1 MSQRNTLLNK
11 RVRRMR
17 RALRKGRLPAYIDL
31 VHWLK
36 LHGYADTTGQ
46 AHSLILNERV
56 KSESH
61 PLGIKIIEL
70 PDADGEMRKHRIFDP
85 LVPANLRDTIYVTDA

>member
-1 MSQRNTLLNK
+1 MSHRNTLLNK

-17 RALRKGRLPAYIDL
+17 RALRKGRLPARIDL
-31 VHWLK
+31 IHWLK

-46 AHSLILNERV
+46 ARKLILDERV

-61 PLGIKIIEL
+61 PLGIQIIEL
-70 PDADGEMRKHRIFDP
+70 PDADGEMEKHRIFNP
-85 LVPANLRDTIYVTDA
+85 LVPADLRETIYVTDV

>member
-17 RALRKGRLPAYIDL
+17 RALRKGRVRAFIDL
-31 VHWLK
+31 VSWLQ
-36 LHGYADTTGQ
+36 LHGYADTAGQ
-46 AHSLILNERV
+46 ARKLIMDERV

-61 PLGIKIIEL
+61 PLGFQIIEL
-70 PDADGEMRKHRIFDP
+70 PDADGEMHKHRIFNP
-85 LVPANLRDTIYVTDA
+85 RVPADLRDSIYVTDA